1 KPGVKKRVEWKRN
14 LSAPRD
20 AYLLAVA
27 SGPPVTAPF
36 WRIPK
41 PYQPTSTTWNPRV
54 IGATNPIWI
63 DADGDGRFTP
73 PRLQKKSN

>member
-1 KPGVKKRVEWKRN
+1 
-14 LSAPRD
+14 
-20 AYLLAVA
+20 LLAVA